1 MSHLGCPH
9 QVLPLL
15 LNHTSQHY
23 KNILCRIHQHSVPEH
38 KATGNG
44 RTASGTLTKAN
55 RKKRCRYSQQKTFR
69 SACQTVAENS
79 LKTESQKEGS
89 KTGACRQRK
98 QNKGNTSLQG
108 SITPERDS
116 ATSASQKS
124 PPLVKMTAQ
133 KRSGKLHTHLF
144 GGEESRGQ

>member
-55 RKKRCRYSQQKTFR
+55 KKKDVGIVSKKPSEVHAKQLQR
-69 SACQTVAENS
+69 TV
-79 LKTESQKEGS
+79 
-89 KTGACRQRK
+89 
-98 QNKGNTSLQG
+98 
-108 SITPERDS
+108 
-116 ATSASQKS
+116 
-124 PPLVKMTAQ
+124 
-133 KRSGKLHTHLF
+133 
-144 GGEESRGQ
+144 

>member
-1 MSHLGCPH
+1 MGEERIKINLKKRKKYKRKKTEKQVSHLGCPH

-55 RKKRCRYSQQKTFR
+55 RKKRCRYSQQKTFI

-79 LKTESQKEGS
+79 LKTVSFKRKVVKQEHVDRGNRTRGAHHCRGASHQKE
-89 KTGACRQRK
+89 TVPHQPAR
-98 QNKGNTSLQG
+98 SL
-108 SITPERDS
+108 
-116 ATSASQKS
+116 
-124 PPLVKMTAQ
+124 L
-133 KRSGKLHTHLF
+133 L
-144 GGEESRGQ
+144 